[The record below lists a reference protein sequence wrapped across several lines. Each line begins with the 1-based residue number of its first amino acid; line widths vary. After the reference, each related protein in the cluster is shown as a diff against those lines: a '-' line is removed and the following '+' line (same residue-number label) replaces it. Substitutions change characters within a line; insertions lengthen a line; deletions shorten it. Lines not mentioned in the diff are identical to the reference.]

1 MDLDADI
8 VPGRSLGGF
17 ALGEPALARVIELEQ
32 RHQVRQWP
40 ALDPRYTCVRIDD
53 ALLLIVDNRDFAVVN
68 LAALAGYRGRLF
80 GYIGPGLSVR
90 ELIAGAP
97 GALLAAMSLDD
108 QYLYL
113 DRERSVGFELPA
125 EHQDTVDRIE
135 DLPETLVLEALY
147 VMPPLMQRVPGRGGK
162 RVWRPLE

>member
-17 ALGEPALARVIELEQ
+17 ALGEPALTRVVELEQ
-32 RHQVRQWP
+32 RHKVRQWP

-53 ALLLIVDNRDFAVVN
+53 ALQLIVDNRDFVVVN

-80 GYIGPGLSVR
+80 GYIGPGLRVR

-97 GALLAAMSLDD
+97 SALLAAMSLDGE
-108 QYLYL
+108 YLYL
-113 DRERSVGFELPA
+113 DRERSVGFELPV
-125 EHQDTVDRIE
+125 EHQDTVDRIG
-135 DLPETLVLEALY
+135 DLPEALVLEALY
-147 VMPPLMQRVPGRGGK
+147 VMPALMQRVPGRDGK
-162 RVWRPLE
+162 WVWRPVE

>member
-17 ALGEPALARVIELEQ
+17 ALGESALARVVELEQ
-32 RHQVRQWP
+32 RHQVRQWL

-53 ALLLIVDNRDFAVVN
+53 ALLLIVDNCDFAVVD

-90 ELIAGAP
+90 ELIAGASS
-97 GALLAAMSLDD
+97 ALLAAMSLDD
-108 QYLYL
+108 GFLYL

-125 EHQDTVDRIE
+125 EHQDSVDRIE
-135 DLPETLVLEALY
+135 DLPEILVLEVLH
-147 VMPPLMQRVPGRGGK
+147 VMPAQMRRVPGRGGTW
-162 RVWRPLE
+162 VWRPVE